1 LGIFTKVYLCFTT
14 RPKVSPEQKPLD
26 DETDDNTVDN
36 ENSKG
41 EMNVAMGHF
50 IIQEIDAV
58 YGQTILL
65 NKLHYLLV
73 FLS

>member
-1 LGIFTKVYLCFTT
+1 M
-14 RPKVSPEQKPLD
+14 SPEQKPLD